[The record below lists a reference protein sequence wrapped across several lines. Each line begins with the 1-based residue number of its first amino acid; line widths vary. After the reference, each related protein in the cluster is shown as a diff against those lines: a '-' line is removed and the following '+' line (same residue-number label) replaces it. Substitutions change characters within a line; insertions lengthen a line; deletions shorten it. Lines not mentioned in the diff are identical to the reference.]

1 MNYRKHYSIE
11 LNGERL
17 RVPDPIIISQ
27 EALQMNTAKEK
38 NTGMIVVYDPDTQAG
53 GILISGVGK
62 DPCWNVCVPVSQEE
76 FADKVSS
83 IINRAYESTNSI
95 H

>member
-1 MNYRKHYSIE
+1 MNERKHYSIE

-17 RVPDPIIISQ
+17 SVPDPMIISQ
-27 EALQMNTAKEK
+27 EALRINAAKEK

-62 DPCWNVCVPVSQEE
+62 DPYWNVCVPVSQGE
-76 FADKVSS
+76 FADKVSG
-83 IINRAYESTNSI
+83 IINRAYESTSSI